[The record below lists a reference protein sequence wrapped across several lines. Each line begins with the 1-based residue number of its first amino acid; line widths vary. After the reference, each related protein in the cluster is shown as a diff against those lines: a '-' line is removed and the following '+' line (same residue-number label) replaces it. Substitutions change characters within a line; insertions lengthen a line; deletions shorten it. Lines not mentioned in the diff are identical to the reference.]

1 MAGKL
6 TYVGAG
12 YALDI
17 VTGRA
22 AGPGA
27 RTEYLEL
34 LTVAP
39 TAASTLASVTEY
51 APTGGYSRQAMAM
64 GAPAGTPRA
73 TANTGA
79 RTFGPFT
86 GTVTGTVAYWLL
98 TSAASTTTG
107 DALAYGDFTSS
118 RTPAVGDSLSVA
130 IGAITVSID

>member
-6 TYVGAG
+6 SYVGAG

-27 RTEYLEL
+27 RTTYLAL
-34 LTVAP
+34 LTAAP
-39 TAASTLASVTEY
+39 TAATTPATMTEY

-64 GAPAGTPRA
+64 GTPAGTPRVA
-73 TANTGA
+73 ANTA
-79 RTFGPFT
+79 ALTFGPFT
-86 GTVTGTVAYWLL
+86 GTVTGTVTHWAEVS
-98 TSAASTTTG
+98 SASGTTG
-107 DALAYGDFTSS
+107 DLVSYGDFASS

-130 IGAITVSID
+130 IGAITVGID